1 MVHTIWSKYLWT
13 QNLKSYTEAWH
24 RRNPDW
30 NQRLAQFKQNA
41 NLFKLR
47 SKFILGII
55 FFRFKNCRPAFTD
68 QPSSGLGSGPSHRDF
83 YKCEDLKDE
92 LDLTQPNHELF
103 EIEPMILTNLVRDNS
118 VIAIE
123 AIDPRI
129 ETFTTPQKTLVKFT
143 EVTSSASNKKTG
155 FK

>member
-1 MVHTIWSKYLWT
+1 M
-13 QNLKSYTEAWH
+13 
-24 RRNPDW
+24 
-30 NQRLAQFKQNA
+30 
-41 NLFKLR
+41 
-47 SKFILGII
+47 
-55 FFRFKNCRPAFTD
+55 
-68 QPSSGLGSGPSHRDF
+68 SSGLGSGPSHRDF

-103 EIEPMILTNLVRDNS
+103 EIEPMTLANLVRDNS

-129 ETFTTPQKTLVKFT
+129 ETFTTLVKFT